1 MGREVLRGD
10 GAISCQACFHCR
22 SLWWGVSMHIGTYTR
37 VVVIIITELIIR
49 GLTYSFPSKDEGRG
63 ALLGGPRL
71 AMVRVAEVAE
81 VSCEGEDGLRLL
93 HAALLGVNA
102 LQLQQ

>member
-1 MGREVLRGD
+1 
-10 GAISCQACFHCR
+10 
-22 SLWWGVSMHIGTYTR
+22 MHIGTYTR
-37 VVVIIITELIIR
+37 VVVIIIIELIIR

-81 VSCEGEDGLRLL
+81 VSCEGEDGLR
-93 HAALLGVNA
+93 AVTCGTSGCECSPAPRISLG
-102 LQLQQ
+102 